1 MFYDIVN
8 QTNTTATSPIENIEI
23 LGMRLGDPILF
34 GISLLDFIM
43 FLLVLIIGIV
53 VARIV
58 AGSVKN
64 HLLKL
69 KAGELLAEF
78 MGRILRIV
86 LYIFVIGVALGFLGV
101 NVGAALVSISVVMGF
116 VLGFALG
123 DTLSNFAAGFMI
135 AITKPFKVGDYVDV
149 AGQSG
154 SIKSVGISITE
165 LNTPDNKHII
175 IPNKAVWGGSI
186 VNYTKHD
193 TRRVDMKTGVGYEDD
208 LDLALKT
215 TMDIVTAHPKV
226 LKSPAPQ
233 VVIAEMADSSVNIV
247 IRPWA
252 RTGDY
257 WDVFF
262 DLQKSLKEGYD
273 RAGLNI
279 PYPQT
284 DVHLIDKK

>member
-1 MFYDIVN
+1 
-8 QTNTTATSPIENIEI
+8 
-23 LGMRLGDPILF
+23 MRLGDPIIF
-34 GISLLDFIM
+34 NISLLDFIF
-43 FLLVLIIGIV
+43 FLLVLGIGLI

-64 HLLKL
+64 HLIKM
-69 KAGELLAEF
+69 KVGELLAEF
-78 MGRILRIV
+78 TGRILRII
-86 LYIFVIGVALGFLGV
+86 LYVFVIGIAISFLGV
-101 NVGAALVSISVVMGF
+101 NVGAALISISVVMGF

-123 DTLSNFAAGFMI
+123 DTLSNFAAGFMV

-154 SIKSVGISITE
+154 SVVSVGISITE

-186 VNYTKHD
+186 VNYTHHK
-193 TRRVDMKTGVGYEDD
+193 TRRVDMTTGVSYEDD

-215 TMDIVTAHPKV
+215 TMDIVAAHPKV
-226 LKSPAPQ
+226 LKTPEPQ
-233 VVIAEMADSSVNIV
+233 IVIAEMADSSVNLI

-252 RTGDY
+252 NTSDY

-273 RAGLNI
+273 KAGLSI

-284 DVHLIDKK
+284 DVHMIQKVDK